1 MINNENDVTTFPP
14 NEMEAATKQTP
25 EVVFFFQINL
35 LEMAT
40 PHFPKWKLELVAK
53 HFQLLETNESAANE
67 EGIEPSDDMRSDDEG
82 TEEVN
87 ADYEDNC
94 SAVKL
99 DKSTEGKQ
107 ENGASSDADAT
118 EKDTSDDESH
128 KSGGDDDSVP
138 SRTSFGITSE
148 NSQLV
153 YLGREVSWKGSESC

>member
-1 MINNENDVTTFPP
+1 
-14 NEMEAATKQTP
+14 MEALTTRLSRIIQS
-25 EVVFFFQINL
+25 
-35 LEMAT
+35 
-40 PHFPKWKLELVAK
+40 VAK

-107 ENGASSDADAT
+107 ENGASSDADDT

-148 NSQLV
+148 NSQLFYNLFELV